1 MTWSPEDED
10 PPTQRRLL
18 STSMCPCPDCE
29 TDDGAQT
36 TELDPED
43 YQ

>member
-1 MTWSPEDED
+1 MNDWTDED
-10 PPTQRRLL
+10 PPTQRRL

-36 TELDPED
+36 TELDPEEFN
-43 YQ
+43 

>member
-1 MTWSPEDED
+1 MNDWTDED
-10 PPTQRRLL
+10 LAQKRRLL

-29 TDDGAQT
+29 TDDGAGT

>member
-1 MTWSPEDED
+1 MNDWRDED

-18 STSMCPCPDCE
+18 SAGMCPCPDCE

-36 TELDPED
+36 TELDPEEFN
-43 YQ
+43 